1 VIMDDEWDENN
12 LIAELHDIESQIEV
26 LKQKLIAYYERFG
39 EKMCQYEQ
47 FLRRWNKKLRE
58 FTDKYRELSKSKEQ

>member
-1 VIMDDEWDENN
+1 MDDEWDENN